1 MNWLLMNQSYTVYSY
16 IYTLW
21 IRTCMDIFFFMLKT
35 RPVPFQILS
44 LLMNPAQIETRHDSP
59 SFCFRPLFLASYIL
73 KNLGNLSECISH
85 KMV

>member
-21 IRTCMDIFFFMLKT
+21 IRTCMDIFFHVKNKSC
-35 RPVPFQILS
+35 PFSNIVHINEPS
-44 LLMNPAQIETRHDSP
+44 SDKTRHDSP